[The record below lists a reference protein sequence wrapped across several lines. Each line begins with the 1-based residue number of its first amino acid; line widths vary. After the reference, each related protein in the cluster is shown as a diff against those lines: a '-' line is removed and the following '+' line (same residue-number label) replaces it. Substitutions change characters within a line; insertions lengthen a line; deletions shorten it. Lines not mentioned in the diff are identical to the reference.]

1 MEFNNQYLSY
11 EEYKSLGGTLGEMP
25 FNILELK
32 ARQII
37 NERTQNRLKDVKKIP
52 QEVKICV
59 YDLIQIINKYN
70 NSNNSTSSNISSENI
85 DGYSVTYKSGTE
97 LTDEQKKQFNE
108 RIRYCMSFQRSVLN
122 HQMNI
127 IKKEVTIDEFREAL
141 TWFQVFSKRTLHSL
155 ENIPGSCL

>member
-1 MEFNNQYLSY
+1 MEFKNQYLSY

-37 NERTQNRLKDVKKIP
+37 NERTQNRLKDVEKIP

-70 NSNNSTSSNISSENI
+70 NSNNSTSSNISSENT

-97 LTDEQKKQFNE
+97 MTAEQKAQYENVMLTDLYGVIVNG
-108 RIRYCMSFQRSVLN
+108 
-122 HQMNI
+122 
-127 IKKEVTIDEFREAL
+127 EAIL
-141 TWFQVFSKRTLHSL
+141 YLGANSSTYK
-155 ENIPGSCL
+155 GD

>member
-37 NERTQNRLKDVKKIP
+37 NERTQNRLKDVEKIP

-59 YDLIQIINKYN
+59 YDLINTMNKYN
-70 NSNNSTSSNISSENI
+70 LSNNSTSSNISSENT

-97 LTDEQKKQFNE
+97 MTAEQKAQYEDVMLTDLYGVIVNGESILYLGAN
-108 RIRYCMSFQRSVLN
+108 
-122 HQMNI
+122 
-127 IKKEVTIDEFREAL
+127 
-141 TWFQVFSKRTLHSL
+141 
-155 ENIPGSCL
+155 GSTYKGDWITC

>member
-1 MEFNNQYLSY
+1 MEFNNQYLTY

-37 NERTQNRLKDVKKIP
+37 NERTQNRLKNIEQIP

-59 YDLIQIINKYN
+59 YDLINTMNKYN
-70 NSNNSTSSNISSENI
+70 LSNNSTSSNVSSENI

-97 LTDEQKKQFNE
+97 LTEEQKKQYDDVMETDLYGVIVDNTP
-108 RIRYCMSFQRSVLN
+108 ILYLGVN
-122 HQMNI
+122 TNYY
-127 IKKEVTIDEFREAL
+127 KEDLST
-141 TWFQVFSKRTLHSL
+141 
-155 ENIPGSCL
+155 C

>member
-37 NERTQNRLKDVKKIP
+37 NERTQNRLKNIEQIP

-59 YDLIQIINKYN
+59 YDLINTMNKYN
-70 NSNNSTSSNISSENI
+70 LLNNSTSSTVSSENT

-97 LTDEQKKQFNE
+97 LTEEQKNQYNDIME
-108 RIRYCMSFQRSVLN
+108 TDLYGVIVDNTPILYLGVN
-122 HQMNI
+122 TNYY
-127 IKKEVTIDEFREAL
+127 KEDLST
-141 TWFQVFSKRTLHSL
+141 
-155 ENIPGSCL
+155 C

>member
-37 NERTQNRLKDVKKIP
+37 NERTQNRLKNVEKIP

-85 DGYSVTYKSGTE
+85 DGYSISYKSGTE
-97 LTDEQKKQFNE
+97 LIEEQKKQYNDIME
-108 RIRYCMSFQRSVLN
+108 TDLYGV
-122 HQMNI
+122 I
-127 IKKEVTIDEFREAL
+127 ID
-141 TWFQVFSKRTLHSL
+141 
-155 ENIPGSCL
+155 NIPILYLGVNANCYKEDLSTCL

>member
-32 ARQII
+32 AQQII
-37 NERTQNRLKDVKKIP
+37 NERTQNRLKDVEKIP

-85 DGYSVTYKSGTE
+85 DGYSVSYKSGTE
-97 LTDEQKKQFNE
+97 LTEEQKKQYDDVMETDLYGVIVDNTP
-108 RIRYCMSFQRSVLN
+108 ILYLGVN
-122 HQMNI
+122 TNYY
-127 IKKEVTIDEFREAL
+127 KEDLST
-141 TWFQVFSKRTLHSL
+141 
-155 ENIPGSCL
+155 C

>member
-32 ARQII
+32 ARQVI
-37 NERTQNRLKDVKKIP
+37 NERTQNRLKDVEKIP

-59 YDLIQIINKYN
+59 YDLIQTINKYN

-97 LTDEQKKQFNE
+97 LTEEQKKQYDDVMETDLYGVIVDNTP
-108 RIRYCMSFQRSVLN
+108 ILYLGVN
-122 HQMNI
+122 TNYY
-127 IKKEVTIDEFREAL
+127 KEDLST
-141 TWFQVFSKRTLHSL
+141 
-155 ENIPGSCL
+155 C

>member
-1 MEFNNQYLSY
+1 MEFTNQYLTY

-37 NERTQNRLKDVKKIP
+37 NERTQNRLKDVEQIP

-70 NSNNSTSSNISSENI
+70 NSNNSTSSNISSENT

-97 LTDEQKKQFNE
+97 LTEEQKKQYNDIME
-108 RIRYCMSFQRSVLN
+108 TDLYGV
-122 HQMNI
+122 I
-127 IKKEVTIDEFREAL
+127 ID
-141 TWFQVFSKRTLHSL
+141 
-155 ENIPGSCL
+155 NIPILYLGVNTNYYKEDLSTC

>member
-1 MEFNNQYLSY
+1 MEFNNQYLTY

-37 NERTQNRLKDVKKIP
+37 NERTQNRLKNIEEMP

-59 YDLIQIINKYN
+59 YDLINTMNKYN
-70 NSNNSTSSNISSENI
+70 LSDNSTSSNISSENT

-97 LTDEQKKQFNE
+97 LTEEQKKQYDYVIETDLYGVIVNNTP
-108 RIRYCMSFQRSVLN
+108 ILYLGVN
-122 HQMNI
+122 TNYY
-127 IKKEVTIDEFREAL
+127 KEDLST
-141 TWFQVFSKRTLHSL
+141 
-155 ENIPGSCL
+155 C

>member
-1 MEFNNQYLSY
+1 MEFNNQYLTY
-11 EEYKSLGGTLGEMP
+11 EDYKSLGGTLDEMP

-37 NERTQNRLKDVKKIP
+37 NERTQNRLKDVEKIP

-85 DGYSVTYKSGTE
+85 DGYSVSYKSGTE
-97 LTDEQKKQFNE
+97 MTAEQKAQFEDVMLTDLYGVIVNGEAILYLGVNTN
-108 RIRYCMSFQRSVLN
+108 YY
-122 HQMNI
+122 
-127 IKKEVTIDEFREAL
+127 KEDLST
-141 TWFQVFSKRTLHSL
+141 
-155 ENIPGSCL
+155 C

>member
-97 LTDEQKKQFNE
+97 LTDEQKKQYDDVMETDLYGVIVDNTP
-108 RIRYCMSFQRSVLN
+108 ILYLGVN
-122 HQMNI
+122 TNYY
-127 IKKEVTIDEFREAL
+127 KEDLST
-141 TWFQVFSKRTLHSL
+141 
-155 ENIPGSCL
+155 C

>member
-1 MEFNNQYLSY
+1 MEFKNQYLSY

-37 NERTQNRLKDVKKIP
+37 NERTQNRLKDIEKIP

-59 YDLIQIINKYN
+59 YDLINTMNKYN
-70 NSNNSTSSNISSENI
+70 LSNNSTSSNISSENT

-97 LTDEQKKQFNE
+97 LTTEQKAQYEDIMLTDLYGVIVNG
-108 RIRYCMSFQRSVLN
+108 
-122 HQMNI
+122 
-127 IKKEVTIDEFREAL
+127 EAIL
-141 TWFQVFSKRTLHSL
+141 YLGANSSTYKGDWIT
-155 ENIPGSCL
+155 C

>member
-1 MEFNNQYLSY
+1 MEFNNQYLTY
-11 EEYKSLGGTLGEMP
+11 EDYKSLGGTLDEMP

-37 NERTQNRLKDVKKIP
+37 NERTQNRLKDVEKIP

-70 NSNNSTSSNISSENI
+70 NSKNSTSSNISSENT

-97 LTDEQKKQFNE
+97 LTEEQKKQYDDVMETDLYGVIVDNTP
-108 RIRYCMSFQRSVLN
+108 ILYLGVN
-122 HQMNI
+122 TNYY
-127 IKKEVTIDEFREAL
+127 KEDLST
-141 TWFQVFSKRTLHSL
+141 
-155 ENIPGSCL
+155 C

>member
-1 MEFNNQYLSY
+1 MEFNNQYLTY

-37 NERTQNRLKDVKKIP
+37 NERTQNRLKNIEEIP

-59 YDLIQIINKYN
+59 YDLINTMNKYN
-70 NSNNSTSSNISSENI
+70 LSNNSTSSNVSSENT

-97 LTDEQKKQFNE
+97 LTDEQKKQYNDIME
-108 RIRYCMSFQRSVLN
+108 TDLYGVIVDNTPILYLGVN
-122 HQMNI
+122 TNYY
-127 IKKEVTIDEFREAL
+127 KEDLST
-141 TWFQVFSKRTLHSL
+141 
-155 ENIPGSCL
+155 C

>member
-1 MEFNNQYLSY
+1 MEFNNQYLTY

-37 NERTQNRLKDVKKIP
+37 NERTQNRLKDVEKIP

-59 YDLIQIINKYN
+59 YDLIQTINKYN
-70 NSNNSTSSNISSENI
+70 NSNNSTSSNISSENT

-97 LTDEQKKQFNE
+97 LTEEQKKQYDDVMETDLYGVIVDNTP
-108 RIRYCMSFQRSVLN
+108 ILYLGVN
-122 HQMNI
+122 TNYY
-127 IKKEVTIDEFREAL
+127 KEDLST
-141 TWFQVFSKRTLHSL
+141 
-155 ENIPGSCL
+155 C

>member
-1 MEFNNQYLSY
+1 MEFNNQYLTY

-37 NERTQNRLKDVKKIP
+37 NERTQNRLKDIEKIP

-59 YDLIQIINKYN
+59 YDLINTMNKYN
-70 NSNNSTSSNISSENI
+70 LSNNSTSSNVSSENI

-97 LTDEQKKQFNE
+97 LTEEQKKQYDDVMETDLYGVIVDNTP
-108 RIRYCMSFQRSVLN
+108 ILYLGVN
-122 HQMNI
+122 TNYY
-127 IKKEVTIDEFREAL
+127 KEDLST
-141 TWFQVFSKRTLHSL
+141 
-155 ENIPGSCL
+155 C

>member
-1 MEFNNQYLSY
+1 MEFKNQYLTY

-37 NERTQNRLKDVKKIP
+37 NERTQNRLKDVEKIP

-59 YDLIQIINKYN
+59 YDLIQIISKYN
-70 NSNNSTSSNISSENI
+70 NSNNSTSSNISSENT

-97 LTDEQKKQFNE
+97 LTDEQKKQYNDIME
-108 RIRYCMSFQRSVLN
+108 TDLYGVIVDNTPILYLGVN
-122 HQMNI
+122 TNYY
-127 IKKEVTIDEFREAL
+127 KEDLST
-141 TWFQVFSKRTLHSL
+141 
-155 ENIPGSCL
+155 C

>member
-37 NERTQNRLKDVKKIP
+37 NERTQNRLKNVEDIP

-59 YDLIQIINKYN
+59 YDLINTMNKYN
-70 NSNNSTSSNISSENI
+70 LSNNSTSSNISSEST

-97 LTDEQKKQFNE
+97 LTDEQKKQYNDIME
-108 RIRYCMSFQRSVLN
+108 TDLYGVIVDNTPILYLGA
-122 HQMNI
+122 NI
-127 IKKEVTIDEFREAL
+127 YYYKEDLFT
-141 TWFQVFSKRTLHSL
+141 
-155 ENIPGSCL
+155 C

>member
-1 MEFNNQYLSY
+1 MEFKNQYLSY

-37 NERTQNRLKDVKKIP
+37 NERTQNRLKNVENIP

-59 YDLIQIINKYN
+59 YDLINTMNKYN
-70 NSNNSTSSNISSENI
+70 LSNNSTSSNISSENT

-97 LTDEQKKQFNE
+97 MTAEQKAQYEDVMLTDLYGVIVNG
-108 RIRYCMSFQRSVLN
+108 
-122 HQMNI
+122 
-127 IKKEVTIDEFREAL
+127 EAIL
-141 TWFQVFSKRTLHSL
+141 YLGANSSTYKGDWIT
-155 ENIPGSCL
+155 C

>member
-32 ARQII
+32 ARQVI
-37 NERTQNRLKDVKKIP
+37 NERTQNRLKDVEKIP

-59 YDLIQIINKYN
+59 YDLIQTINKYN
-70 NSNNSTSSNISSENI
+70 NSNNSTSSNISSENT

-97 LTDEQKKQFNE
+97 LTEEQKKQYDDVMETDLYGVIVDNTP
-108 RIRYCMSFQRSVLN
+108 ILYLGVN
-122 HQMNI
+122 TNYY
-127 IKKEVTIDEFREAL
+127 KEDLST
-141 TWFQVFSKRTLHSL
+141 
-155 ENIPGSCL
+155 C

>member
-32 ARQII
+32 ARQAI
-37 NERTQNRLKDVKKIP
+37 NERTQNRLKNIEEMP

-59 YDLIQIINKYN
+59 YDLINTMNKYN
-70 NSNNSTSSNISSENI
+70 LSNNSTSSNISSENT

-97 LTDEQKKQFNE
+97 LTEEQKKQYDDVMETDLYGVIVDNTP
-108 RIRYCMSFQRSVLN
+108 ILYLGVN
-122 HQMNI
+122 TNYY
-127 IKKEVTIDEFREAL
+127 KEDLST
-141 TWFQVFSKRTLHSL
+141 
-155 ENIPGSCL
+155 C